1 MCKKVFFLFC
11 LATVCITLLTGCGTV
26 EETLYFGDIDT
37 KAPIALS
44 PVRAMVSNEPGSFT
58 ISPRIIL
65 HSGSRYETTTSN
77 SYRKHHLPF
86 DTSTVPVRSKNLHWE
101 SPKLTADFT
110 FDFIISQRI
119 ALTGT
124 FRYSVIDNIDLSGG
138 SLGIGILGKL
148 DNPTLRLDGGITFQQ
163 NHYDATT
170 VVYTKTTSPG
180 GSVSEKV
187 TYFRDIGK
195 ATNFNPYLTITLA
208 SVMPASIFNYS
219 VTAGYF
225 TQNIIGFEPE
235 EIYFPNSGSYSVT
248 DLRSDYTAGFIYI
261 QPAAVLTVSEHIRL
275 LVSAAFLKEVANS
288 TYDPVFFLPSI
299 QMFWSL

>member
-1 MCKKVFFLFC
+1 MRKKVC
-11 LATVCITLLTGCGTV
+11 ALLVTSALCAMLMTGCGTV
-26 EETLYFGDIDT
+26 EETIYFGDIDT
-37 KAPIALS
+37 QAPIALP
-44 PVRAMVSNEPGSFT
+44 PVRPAVSNEPGSFT
-58 ISPRIIL
+58 LSPRITF
-65 HSGSRYETTTSN
+65 HSGNRYETATSN
-77 SYRKHHLPF
+77 NYNKHRLSF
-86 DTSTVPVRSKNLHWE
+86 DTSTVSVRNRNLHWE
-101 SPKLTADFT
+101 SPKVTADFT
-110 FDFIISQRI
+110 FDFVLTSRI

-124 FRYSVIDNIDLSGG
+124 FRYAVMDNIDLSGG

-170 VVYTKTTSPG
+170 VVYTKTTSWG
-180 GSVSEKV
+180 GSFSEKV

-208 SVMPASIFNYS
+208 SVMPTSIFNYS

-235 EIYFPNSGSYSVT
+235 RNYFPNTGSYSVT

-261 QPAAVLTVSEHIRL
+261 QPGAVLSVSENLRL

-288 TYDPVFFLPSI
+288 TYDPMFFLPSI
-299 QMFWSL
+299 QLFWSL